1 MWLQQTEYKF
11 GGSAEYEQYYLDFIN
26 GKRWD
31 GDKSNR
37 SVENVVLYQLEGAIG
52 GLVSEK
58 VPGDIILKAYQA
70 ASLSADLLR
79 GIEES

>member
-1 MWLQQTEYKF
+1 
-11 GGSAEYEQYYLDFIN
+11 LDFIN

-52 GLVSEK
+52 GLVSDK